1 MKIKALKW
9 RTKVEHNHIQFSSDM
24 KYFNQACVNLVLCY
38 ISKIDFHSGAFN
50 NTDNV
55 WTLVNVKDT
64 ANENKF
70 PGLGVIKIF
79 TPWRASM

>member
-50 NTDNV
+50 NTDN
-55 WTLVNVKDT
+55 
-64 ANENKF
+64 
-70 PGLGVIKIF
+70 I
-79 TPWRASM
+79 